1 MGLNTDSYDYRFDGA
16 VGGPCSS
23 IAYKLSRRELAEFE
37 KYKCSV
43 FFPRI
48 KSTKV
53 ICNNELET
61 VIKFG

>member
-1 MGLNTDSYDYRFDGA
+1 MGFDSDSYDDRFDDA

-23 IAYKLSRRELAEFE
+23 IAYQLSRRELAEFE